1 MSVASAIFR
10 FDDRRH
16 EYIDPANGAI
26 FPHIT
31 GMLEETGWTDSTWYT
46 EESRIR
52 GSAVHRLTAHM
63 DLGALDVAS
72 CKSRYRGWLLAHAAV
87 MDKLRPT
94 VLEVEQPR
102 VHPLHRYGGR
112 PDRVWRYAGALAIP
126 EIKSGDF
133 EKSHPIQTALQAILV
148 ERQYGIPAEAFLRFG
163 LYLKQSGGHK
173 VMQFKE
179 RRDFDEARRIIKCC
193 C

>member
-1 MSVASAIFR
+1 MTASSAIFR
-10 FDDRRH
+10 FDERRH
-16 EYIDPANGAI
+16 EYIDPTTGGI

-52 GSAVHRLTAHM
+52 GSAVHRLTAHF
-63 DLGALDVAS
+63 DLGALDLAS

-87 MDKLRPT
+87 MEKLRPE

-102 VHPLHRYGGR
+102 VHPQHRYGGTL
-112 PDRVWRYAGALAIP
+112 DRVWRYAGALVIP

-148 ERQYGIPAEAFLRFG
+148 ERAYGIPASAFLRFG
-163 LYLKQSGGHK
+163 IYLKESGKHT
-173 VMQFKE
+173 VTQFKE